1 MSDNDH
7 DAFSD
12 VINEL
17 KCSAL
22 ASEVQYALMN
32 SPFGVN
38 NVITEF
44 LSTHVPEIVI
54 DLTRFSEMFS
64 CGIQALNEA
73 VKVTKAHI
81 EEKGDDNV
89 APVFYNNLFR
99 CTKVKPGSHEHAL
112 NLAMARHY
120 IAPALNTAFEYF
132 FCSRDLYT
140 EEAHPA
146 RLKVVSLP
154 SSENKYLELLP
165 PSMRDVGDIAIITCV
180 RSDYGFKQA
189 LYGLCIVLLYARK
202 KLSQTVFITVDV
214 FESLYKKQHPKSA
227 RWWGD
232 TTSDRDLFAKAMGF
246 EKVEGT
252 DHFRV
257 NPEPYPAI
265 QC

>member
-44 LSTHVPEIVI
+44 LSTHLPEIVI
-54 DLTRFSEMFS
+54 DLTRFSEVFS
-64 CGIQALNEA
+64 YGVQALNEA

-81 EEKGDDNV
+81 KESGDNNV
-89 APVFYNNLFR
+89 VTVFYSNLSKS
-99 CTKVKPGSHEHAL
+99 TKVKAGSHEDAL
-112 NLAMARHY
+112 NHAMARHY

-132 FCSRDLYT
+132 FCSRELYT
-140 EEAHPA
+140 EESHPA
-146 RLKVVSLP
+146 RLKAVSLP
-154 SSENKYLELLP
+154 AADNEYLELFP
-165 PSMRDVGDIAIITCV
+165 PSMRGDITIIKSI
-180 RSDYGFKQA
+180 RFSYGFENT

-202 KLSQTVFITVDV
+202 MLSQTVFITAQV
-214 FESLYKKQHPKSA
+214 FESLYGKPHPKSA

-232 TTSDRDLFAKAMGF
+232 TTSCRDLFAKAMGF
-246 EKVEGT
+246 EKVEGM
-252 DHFRV
+252 DLFRV
-257 NPEPYPAI
+257 NPEPYLAPR
-265 QC
+265 C

>member
-44 LSTHVPEIVI
+44 LSTHLPEIVI
-54 DLTRFSEMFS
+54 DLTRFSEVFS
-64 CGIQALNEA
+64 YGVQALSEA
-73 VKVTKAHI
+73 VKATKKHI
-81 EEKGDDNV
+81 KESGDNNV
-89 APVFYNNLFR
+89 ATVFYNNLSKS
-99 CTKVKPGSHEHAL
+99 TKVKAGSHENAL
-112 NLAMARHY
+112 NHAMARHY

-132 FCSRDLYT
+132 FCSREFYT
-140 EEAHPA
+140 EESHPA
-146 RLKVVSLP
+146 RLKAVSLP
-154 SSENKYLELLP
+154 AADNEYLELFP
-165 PSMRDVGDIAIITCV
+165 PSMRGDITIIK
-180 RSDYGFKQA
+180 SIHFSYGFENT

-202 KLSQTVFITVDV
+202 MLSQTVFITAQV
-214 FESLYKKQHPKSA
+214 FESLYGKPHPKSA

-232 TTSDRDLFAKAMGF
+232 TTSCRDLFAKAMGF
-246 EKVEGT
+246 EKVEGM
-252 DHFRV
+252 DLFRV
-257 NPEPYPAI
+257 NPEPYPTPR
-265 QC
+265 C